1 MATPFTSAED
11 FDYADPG
18 FQSDPYPVYAVM
30 RRDSPVHYRRITDDL
45 AVWTCFR
52 YEDVISV
59 LRSPQFDTMKFPAAI
74 IDTFLA
80 QPASP
85 FHALARIVS
94 AVMLVKDGAD
104 HSRLRGLVNKAFT
117 PRMVEA
123 LRPRVV
129 GLVDELLDGLA
140 GRDEIDLLAD
150 FAAPL
155 PIIVIAELLGIPP
168 EDRVQLRGWSDNM
181 ATFLDGSIRDA
192 NIESAA
198 GAARE
203 MAAYLEL
210 IFEER
215 RREPRDD
222 LISGLVS
229 AHEAEDELDDDELLA
244 TVALILGAGHETTT
258 NLLGNGVLSLL
269 RHPDQLDELRREPDL
284 IGSAIEE
291 LLRYDSPVQ
300 NTSRTPREDVVIG
313 GQEIAAGIE
322 VNVFLGSANRDP
334 EIFSDPDVLDITRKD
349 NRHLSFGHGVHF
361 CLGASLARL
370 EGQIAIRA
378 LLDRFPAL
386 KLAQEQLEWRPG
398 LVLRGLRRLP
408 LRI

>member
-1 MATPFTSAED
+1 MTAAE
-11 FDYADPG
+11 FDYADAG
-18 FQSDPYPVYAVM
+18 FQKDPYPVYAIM
-30 RRDSPVHYRRITDDL
+30 RRDSPVHYRRINDQL
-45 AVWTCFR
+45 AVWSCFR
-52 YEDVISV
+52 YDDVVSV
-59 LRSPQFDTMKFPAAI
+59 LRGSQYDTMTFPPEI

-85 FHALARIVS
+85 YHSLARIVS

-129 GLVDELLDGLA
+129 GLVDELLDALA
-140 GRDEIDLLAD
+140 GRDEIDLLTD

-168 EDRVQLRGWSDNM
+168 EDREQLRHWSDAM

-192 NIESAA
+192 HMADAA
-198 GAARE
+198 AAASE
-203 MAAYLEL
+203 MAHYLEG
-210 IFEER
+210 IFDER
-215 RREPRDD
+215 RHEPRDD

-229 AHEAEDELDDDELLA
+229 AHEAEDKLDDDELLA

-258 NLLGNGVLSLL
+258 NLIGNGTLALL
-269 RHPDQLDELRREPDL
+269 RHPDQLERLRREPDL
-284 IGSAIEE
+284 IDSAVEE

-300 NTSRTPREDVVIG
+300 NTSRTPRENVVIG
-313 GQEIAAGIE
+313 GQEVEAGIE

-334 EIFSDPDVLDITRKD
+334 DVFSDPDVLDIARKD
-349 NRHLSFGHGVHF
+349 NRHVSFGQGVHF

-370 EGQIAIRA
+370 EGQVAIGA
-378 LLDRFPAL
+378 LLDRFPTM
-386 KLAQEQLEWRPG
+386 KLADEVLEYRPG
-398 LVLRGLRRLP
+398 LVLHGLKRLP
-408 LRI
+408 LRV